1 MWCKDSVMLGIFN
14 IVLHSSSRDLVLS
27 LILMSLLVIY
37 AAVLIAY
44 GQSISGRL
52 ELISIIWAVSTRR
65 PPNLLSGLFASGV
78 LDSVACMSMP
88 SSLAHLINSL

>member
-52 ELISIIWAVSTRR
+52 ELISII
-65 PPNLLSGLFASGV
+65 
-78 LDSVACMSMP
+78 
-88 SSLAHLINSL
+88 